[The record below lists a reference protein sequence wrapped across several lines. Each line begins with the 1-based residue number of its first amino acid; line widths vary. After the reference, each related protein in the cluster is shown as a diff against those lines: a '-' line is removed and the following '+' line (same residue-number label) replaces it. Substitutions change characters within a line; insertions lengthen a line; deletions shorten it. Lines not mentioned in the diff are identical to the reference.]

1 MKPLGL
7 TIRRLPLEYTLD
19 QKQLDEIE
27 AILQSDFIEMGVHC
41 VLMIDMAGNI
51 VSSLD
56 NGEVSFDIYSLAA
69 LAAGNFG
76 AVSAMANMVGENE
89 FSLLFHKGQD
99 ENLHFSR
106 VTDEF
111 LLITIFGKETSLGFL
126 RLKVAEAIKKFET
139 ILQSS

>member
-1 MKPLGL
+1 
-7 TIRRLPLEYTLD
+7 
-19 QKQLDEIE
+19 
-27 AILQSDFIEMGVHC
+27 MGVHC

-51 VSSLD
+51 ISSLD

>member
-1 MKPLGL
+1 M
-7 TIRRLPLEYTLD
+7 EYTLD

-51 VSSLD
+51 ISSLD

-139 ILQSS
+139 ILQPS